1 LVPPEKRVI
10 RLACPHIDDDDI
22 AAVTATLR
30 SGHLVQGPQVAAFES
45 QLSAFLGGG
54 HVVAMNSC
62 TSALH
67 LALLALN
74 VQHGDEVIVPTYSWP
89 ATANVVV
96 RCGAT
101 PVFVDIEETSFAM
114 NPDRLAQAIPEHPR
128 AKAIVPVHPFGEMAD
143 MAMIADLAAKA
154 GIPIIEDAACALGA
168 CFENRYAGRL
178 GLMGCYSFHP
188 RKAITTAEGGAV
200 VTDDS
205 TLARRLRMLRNHG
218 LDPDASAPDFV
229 LAGLNQR
236 MTEVQAALGRSQMRK
251 LATLIAS
258 RRRQAAEYD
267 ELFAASQVRTPVARG
282 SGTHV
287 FQSYVVLIPEDRAR
301 ERDTMIRRL
310 REAGIEASIGTHHI
324 PLQRYYRETF
334 GYRTGDFPVTD
345 RVAGRALALPLH
357 AYLTPEEQGTVVEV
371 LRTMTD

>member
-1 LVPPEKRVI
+1 VI
-10 RLACPHIDDDDI
+10 RLARPHIDDDDV

-30 SGHLVQGPQVAAFES
+30 SGHLVQGPEVAAFES
-45 QLSAFLGGG
+45 ELSSFLGGG
-54 HVVAMNSC
+54 HVVAVNSC
-62 TSALH
+62 TSSLH
-67 LALLALN
+67 LALLAIG
-74 VQHGDEVIVPTYSWP
+74 VQQGDEVIVPAYSWP

-96 RCGAT
+96 CSGAR

-114 NPDRLAQAIPEHPR
+114 NPDALARATREHPR
-128 AKAIVPVHPFGEMAD
+128 AKAIIPVHPFGEMAD
-143 MAMIADLAAKA
+143 MVRIADLAAKA
-154 GIPIIEDAACALGA
+154 GTPIIEDAACALGA

-205 TLARRLRMLRNHG
+205 AVARHLRMLRNHG
-218 LDPDASAPDFV
+218 LDPDASPPDFV
-229 LAGLNQR
+229 LPGLNQR

-251 LATLIAS
+251 LVMLIAS

-267 ELFAASQVRTPVARG
+267 ELFAGSRVRTPVARG
-282 SGTHV
+282 SATHV

-301 ERDTMIRRL
+301 DRDTMIRKL
-310 REAGIEASIGTHHI
+310 REAGIEASIGTYHI

-334 GYRTGDFPVTD
+334 GYRTDHFPVTD
-345 RVAGRALALPLH
+345 RIAARALALPLH
-357 AYLTPEEQGTVVEV
+357 AYLTPEEQGKVVEE